1 MVCEVWK
8 GEEMT
13 RVQLLAA
20 IGESA
25 CTAPYNDGWDDDLN
39 LSDQRFYKW
48 VGKQVVEAIRREG
61 FELVPIKNE
70 AQPTKRDSY
79 WRAYTKDPDS
89 SGRPYHPVL
98 VGTAPTK
105 EEAQALAS
113 EYEDGY
119 VIEVIRG

>member
-1 MVCEVWK
+1 MS
-8 GEEMT
+8 

-39 LSDQRFYKW
+39 LSDRRFYRW
-48 VGKQVVEAIRREG
+48 VGEQVVEAIRREG
-61 FELVPIKNE
+61 FELVPTKNE
-70 AQPTKRDSY
+70 VQLTKRDSY
-79 WRAYTKDPDS
+79 WRVYIKDLDS
-89 SGRPYHPVL
+89 FGRPAHPVL

-105 EEAQALAS
+105 EEAQVIAS

-119 VIEVIRG
+119 VIEVVRG